1 VPPFRS
7 AARKTNTAIA
17 SVQGSRPKSPLL
29 DQQVTIQ
36 GIVTL
41 ALHGEGMYVEEPE
54 SDSDTSTS
62 NAIFVKTDHLP
73 ADIEPRS
80 WISAHGTVTEI
91 PKGRNSLTALTNVTE
106 ITLCSSG
113 TALPFTNFPLP
124 LNGFEREAFEGMRIR
139 MNGSLTVSDT
149 YQFARG
155 GFSISGN
162 GVQFV
167 GTEVTA
173 PGTQAYKYRQKNQNF
188 SLAAS
193 LPEDAPGP
201 ALLTTGS
208 SVSNVTGI
216 LVHDARNLRLAL
228 QSMDSEAPSAFT
240 TPAHAGAGEIR
251 VVGMNLLNF
260 FNGDGKG
267 GDFPTPR
274 GAKTTEEFDE
284 QSQRLGAAIGV
295 LNPHVLAVME
305 LENDGFGARSAA
317 ADFIALA
324 EDATGGSWQVAR
336 PAGNDTGGDKI
347 TVGLFY
353 RDDLL
358 ATVGSARTLTGPEF
372 RKSRQPMAQVFKQR
386 NSDGKVLV
394 VVNHNAGRIS

>member
-1 VPPFRS
+1 MPIRLFRTPLI
-7 AARKTNTAIA
+7 AAFFFAAISVGCTEDQAASPADYTRCAIPTTAIA

-41 ALHGEGMYVEEPE
+41 VLHGEGMYVEEPE

-73 ADIEPRS
+73 ADIEPRT

-91 PKGRNSLTALTNVTE
+91 PKGRNSLTALTNVSE

-124 LNGFEREAFEGMRIR
+124 LSGFEREAFEGMRVR
-139 MNGSLTVSDT
+139 MNGSLTVTDT

-173 PGTQAYKYRQKNQNF
+173 PGTQAYKHRQKNQNF
-188 SLAAS
+188 SLAAM

-208 SVSNVTGI
+208 SISDVTGV
-216 LVHDARNLRLAL
+216 LAHDERNLRLAL
-228 QSMDSEAPSAFT
+228 QSMDSEEPPAFK
-240 TPAHAGAGEIR
+240 TPAQAGVGEIR
-251 VVGMNLLNF
+251 VVG
-260 FNGDGKG
+260 
-267 GDFPTPR
+267 PPST
-274 GAKTTEEFDE
+274 
-284 QSQRLGAAIGV
+284 S
-295 LNPHVLAVME
+295 
-305 LENDGFGARSAA
+305 
-317 ADFIALA
+317 
-324 EDATGGSWQVAR
+324 
-336 PAGNDTGGDKI
+336 
-347 TVGLFY
+347 
-353 RDDLL
+353 
-358 ATVGSARTLTGPEF
+358 
-372 RKSRQPMAQVFKQR
+372 
-386 NSDGKVLV
+386 
-394 VVNHNAGRIS
+394 